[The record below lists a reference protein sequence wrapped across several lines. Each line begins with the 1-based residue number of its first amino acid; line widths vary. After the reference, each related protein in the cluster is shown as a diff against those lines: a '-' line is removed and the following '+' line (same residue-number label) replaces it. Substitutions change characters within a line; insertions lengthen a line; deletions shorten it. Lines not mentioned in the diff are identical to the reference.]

1 MAAAVVTCTA
11 VVMAAAVM
19 TTAVMA
25 TVVTA
30 MRSGFRRQ
38 RQKQCCGDC
47 RYECQA
53 TQHAFHS
60 SG

>member
-1 MAAAVVTCTA
+1 
-11 VVMAAAVM
+11 MAAAVM

-53 TQHAFHS
+53 AQHAIHS
-60 SG
+60 FGS